1 VLEPEPL
8 LVNLLTAPEEL
19 ALVGGKAANLGV
31 LMRAG
36 FPVPPGA
43 CLTTVAYSRAVGA
56 ALDDV
61 IADLAATKPHDTAR
75 LAELAAR
82 ARARVV
88 GARVPDDVAEVV
100 RGTATGSVAV
110 RSSATAEDLPSV
122 SFAGQQDSFLNV
134 VGEDAVL
141 DAVRRCWASLWTDR
155 AVIYRA
161 AHGIDHAAVR
171 LAVVVQQMV
180 PAQVAGVLF
189 TANPVT
195 GRRREAV
202 VDASPGLGEA
212 VVSGAVN
219 PDHFV
224 VDVAS
229 GAILEQRLG
238 DRRVV
243 VQAVSGGGV
252 EHLEQASA
260 PHAAPCLTHE
270 QLRSLARLGAEV
282 EQRFGAPQ
290 DIEWAVDDSDR
301 VWITQSRP
309 ITTLF
314 PVPVGRDGFRAF
326 FSFSVAQGVYRPL
339 TPMGIAG
346 IRAVSTSVARL
357 WRIPVRD
364 PLLGA
369 PALTVAAGRVF
380 LDVTPAL
387 RSRPGRAVVPR
398 LLDVMEARS
407 AVVLRSLAHD
417 PRFALQPSSRAEA
430 LRRLAAALVRHRLP
444 VRLVRAVADPPR
456 AQRTAQA
463 AGDALRDRA
472 RAAPDATPGERLN
485 HVERL
490 LTREFA
496 PMALQMLPGA
506 AAGFATLGL
515 AVGLLGKELHPGE
528 LPVVLRSLP
537 DNVTTAM
544 DLALWKLVVQVRA
557 DAETKAVLDGTPPEE
572 LALRFGRGA
581 LPSALQRGLRAF
593 LAQYGDRAVAE
604 IDLGLRRWSE
614 DPTYVFQVLGTYL
627 RLTDPAAAPDVVF
640 ARGER
645 EAEAKVEELA
655 HRRRGL
661 RGHVVRF
668 ALNRSRAL
676 VGMRE
681 LPKFYLVS
689 MLAGV
694 RHELQTI
701 GEELAGRG
709 LLGSADDVFFLD
721 LHEVRSALDGADL
734 RARVAE
740 RRAEYERELPRKH
753 LPRVLLSDG
762 TEPEATAA
770 AATVPSGAL
779 LGTPASAGTVTA
791 TAAVVLEPG
800 RAVFEP
806 GAVLVCPSTDPGWTP
821 LFLTAGGLVMEMG
834 GANSHGAVVAR
845 EYGIPAVVGVPDAT
859 ERIASGDTV
868 TVDGV
873 AGTVTIRA
881 TGSDQTRAG

>member
-1 VLEPEPL
+1 MLDTKPLVLDL
-8 LVNLLTAPEEL
+8 LAAAPDEL

-31 LMRAG
+31 LLRAG
-36 FPVPPGA
+36 FPVPAGV

-61 IADLAATKPHDTAR
+61 VAELAATEPQDTAR
-75 LAELAAR
+75 LAELAAL
-82 ARARVV
+82 ARARVLDA
-88 GARVPDDVAEVV
+88 GVPDDVAEAV
-100 RGTATGSVAV
+100 RGSATGPVAV

-134 VGEDAVL
+134 VGHEAVL

-155 AVIYRA
+155 AVIYRS
-161 AHGIDHAAVR
+161 AHDIDHAAVQ

-180 PAQVAGVLF
+180 PARVAGVLF

-195 GRRREAV
+195 GRRHEAV

-224 VDVAS
+224 VDVQS
-229 GAILEQRLG
+229 GVVLDQRLG
-238 DRRVV
+238 DRRLVV
-243 VQAVSGGGV
+243 RPVTGGGV
-252 EHLEQASA
+252 EHLEQASVLQE
-260 PHAAPCLTHE
+260 APCLTLE

-282 EQRFGAPQ
+282 EQAFGAPQ
-290 DIEWAVDDSDR
+290 DIEWAVDERDR

-314 PVPVGRDGFRAF
+314 PVPKGREGFRAF

-346 IRAVSTSVARL
+346 IRAVSTSAARL
-357 WRIPVRD
+357 WRIPVPD
-364 PLLGA
+364 PLAGA
-369 PALTVAAGRVF
+369 PALSAAAGRIF
-380 LDVTPAL
+380 LDVTPVL
-387 RSRPGRAVVPR
+387 RNRLGRAVVPR

-407 AVVLRSLAHD
+407 AVVLRSLAED
-417 PRFALQPSSRAEA
+417 PRFALLPLSPARTV
-430 LRRLAAALVRHRLP
+430 RRLAGVMVTHRLP
-444 VRLVRAVADPPR
+444 VRLVRALVDPRR
-456 AQRTAQA
+456 AHRDAQA
-463 AGDALRDRA
+463 VGSALRERA
-472 RAAPDATPGERLN
+472 RAVPGTTASERLD

-490 LTREFA
+490 LTREFP
-496 PMALQMLPGA
+496 PMALGLLAGTV
-506 AAGFATLGL
+506 AGFATLGL
-515 AVGLLGKELHPGE
+515 AIRLLGKELRPGE

-537 DNVTTAM
+537 DNVTTSM
-544 DLALWKLVVQVRA
+544 DLALWQLAVQVRA
-557 DAETKAVLDGTPPEE
+557 DAESRSAFDDAAPEE
-572 LALRFGRGA
+572 LAHRFCLGG
-581 LPSALQRGLRAF
+581 LPSVLQQGLGAF

-604 IDLGLRRWSE
+604 IDLGLPRWSQ
-614 DPTYVFQVLGTYL
+614 DPTYLFGVLGAYL

-645 EAEAKVEELA
+645 EAQAKVEELA
-655 HRRRGL
+655 HRRGGMRGQ
-661 RGHVVRF
+661 VVRF

-676 VGMRE
+676 IGLRE
-681 LPKFYLVS
+681 LPKFYLVT
-689 MLAGV
+689 MLAEV
-694 RHELQTI
+694 RRVLLTI
-701 GEELAGRG
+701 GNELADRA
-709 LLGSADDVFFLD
+709 LLGHADDVFFLN
-721 LHEVRSALDGADL
+721 LQEVRSAVAGADL
-734 RARVAE
+734 RPTVAE
-740 RRAEYERELPRKH
+740 RRGEYERELPRRH
-753 LPRVLLSDG
+753 LPRVVLSDG
-762 TEPEATAA
+762 TEPEATASA
-770 AATVPSGAL
+770 AAVPSGAL

-800 RAVFEP
+800 RAAFEP

-859 ERIASGDTV
+859 ERIVTGDEV

-881 TGSDQTRAG
+881 TRSDNA

>member
-1 VLEPEPL
+1 VLEPKPL
-8 LVNLLTAPEEL
+8 VLDLLAAAPEEL

-31 LMRAG
+31 LIRAG
-36 FPVPPGA
+36 FRVPPGV
-43 CLTTVAYSRAVGA
+43 CLTTVAYSRAVGG
-56 ALDDV
+56 ALEDV
-61 IADLAATKPHDTAR
+61 VAHLAATKPQDTAR
-75 LAELAAR
+75 LGEWAAQ
-82 ARARVV
+82 ARARVLE
-88 GARVPDDVAEVV
+88 AAVPDDVAEVV
-100 RGTATGSVAV
+100 RGSATGAVAV

-134 VGEDAVL
+134 VGDDAVL

-180 PAQVAGVLF
+180 PARVAGVLF

-195 GRRREAV
+195 GRRCEAV

-224 VDVAS
+224 VDVRS
-229 GAILEQRLG
+229 GTVLEQRLG
-238 DRRVV
+238 DRRLV
-243 VQAVSGGGV
+243 VQAVPGGGV
-252 EHLEQASA
+252 EHLEHASA
-260 PHAAPCLTHE
+260 PDEGPCLTPE

-290 DIEWAVDDSDR
+290 DIEWAVDESAR
-301 VWITQSRP
+301 IWITQSRP

-314 PVPVGRDGFRAF
+314 PVPEGRGGFRAF

-346 IRAVSTSVARL
+346 IRGVSTSAARL

-364 PLLGA
+364 PLVGA
-369 PALTVAAGRVF
+369 PAVTVAAGRVF

-387 RSRPGRAVVPR
+387 RNKLGRAVAPR

-407 AVVLRSLAHD
+407 AVVLRSLAED
-417 PRFALQPSSRAEA
+417 PRFALQPSSVARA
-430 LRRLAAALVRHRLP
+430 LRRLAAVLVRHRLP
-444 VRLVRAVADPPR
+444 LRLVWAIADPPR
-456 AQRTAQA
+456 AHRTARA
-463 AGDALRDRA
+463 VGNALRERA
-472 RAAPDATPGERLN
+472 RSAPDATAGERLD

-496 PMALQMLPGA
+496 PMAMQVLPGA
-506 AAGFATLGL
+506 AAGFAMLGL
-515 AVGLLGKELHPGE
+515 AVRLLGEDLRPGE
-528 LPVVLRSLP
+528 LAVVLRSLP
-537 DNVTTAM
+537 DNVTTSM
-544 DLALWKLVVQVRA
+544 DLALWNLAMQVRD
-557 DAETKAVLDGTPPEE
+557 DAESKTVVDDTSPEE
-572 LALRFGRGA
+572 LAHRFGRGG
-581 LPSALQRGLRAF
+581 LPSTLQRGLGAF

-604 IDLGLRRWSE
+604 IDLGLPRWSE
-614 DPTYVFQVLGTYL
+614 DPTYVFGVLGTYL
-627 RLTDPAAAPDVVF
+627 RLTDPAAAPDMVF

-645 EAEAKVEELA
+645 EAAAKVEELA

-661 RGHVVRF
+661 RRRVVRF

-689 MLAGV
+689 MLAGA

-701 GEELAGRG
+701 GEQLAGRA
-709 LLGSADDVFFLD
+709 LLGRADDVFFLD
-721 LHEVRSALDGADL
+721 LHEVRSAVEGADL

-740 RRAEYERELPRKH
+740 RRAEYERELPRRH
-753 LPRVLLSDG
+753 LPRVVLSDG

-770 AATVPSGAL
+770 AATMPSGAL

-791 TAAVVLEPG
+791 TAAIVLEPG

-859 ERIASGDTV
+859 ERIVTGDTV

-881 TGSDQTRAG
+881 TPSDPT